1 MLCMELLWY
10 NRKNRADIFPGE
22 GVNTMRLNQFRF
34 LDALKKYGTISRAA
48 EQLYISQ
55 PSLSAAIKE
64 LEEELGFEVVKRTRK
79 GVVFTALGEQVLEH
93 SKRILQEVEEIQNLS
108 SKTDVMYQGSL
119 AVGCVPYVYHSII
132 LDTVM
137 DMKQKY
143 PKITTRLTEES
154 SYTLAEQVRQREL
167 DLGVIMMTNFE
178 RASWEATF
186 QNYQLEY
193 KELFNDRMYFWV
205 GQTHKLYQQD
215 SITMSEALQYPF
227 ITYRNVLNKFNR
239 SMLQEYNKNLD
250 IIQLDDR
257 ESLYRYLR
265 KSQAITVMPMC
276 TLSQD
281 DYYLNGIVKPLR
293 IIDQDWVTQV
303 GIIYRK
309 GEKASMEQ
317 REFISMLMQKIPYD
331 ALEQ

>member
-1 MLCMELLWY
+1 
-10 NRKNRADIFPGE
+10 
-22 GVNTMRLNQFRF
+22 MRLNQFRF
-34 LDALKKYGTISRAA
+34 LVALKKYGTISRAA
-48 EQLYISQ
+48 QQLYISQ

-108 SKTDVMYQGSL
+108 SRTDVMYQGTL

-143 PKITTRLTEES
+143 PKITTRLTEDS
-154 SYTLAEQVRQREL
+154 SYALAEQVRQREL
-167 DLGVIMMTNFE
+167 DLGVIMMTNIE
-178 RASWEATF
+178 QASWEATF
-186 QNYQLEY
+186 QNYQLGY

-205 GQTHKLYQQD
+205 GQTHTLYQQD
-215 SITMSEALQYPF
+215 SITMAEALQYPF

-257 ESLYRYLR
+257 ESLYRYLQ

-276 TLSQD
+276 TLRQEK
-281 DYYLNGIVKPLR
+281 YYLDGIVKPLR
-293 IIDQDWVTQV
+293 ITDLEWVTQV
-303 GIIYRK
+303 GMIYRK
-309 GEKASMEQ
+309 DEKISMEQ
-317 REFISMLMQKIPYD
+317 REFASMLLQKIPHEPD
-331 ALEQ
+331 A

>member
-1 MLCMELLWY
+1 
-10 NRKNRADIFPGE
+10 
-22 GVNTMRLNQFRF
+22 MRLNQFRF

-64 LEEELGFEVVKRTRK
+64 LEEELGFEVVTRTRK

-108 SKTDVMYQGSL
+108 GKADRMYQGSL
-119 AVGCVPYVYHSII
+119 SIGCVPYVYHSII
-132 LDTVM
+132 LDTLM

-143 PKITTRLTEES
+143 PKLTTRLTEES
-154 SYTLAEQVRQREL
+154 SYSMAEQVHQREL
-167 DLGVIMMTNFE
+167 DLAVIMTSNIE
-178 RASWEATF
+178 RNSWDATF
-186 QNYQLEY
+186 QKYELEY
-193 KELFNDRMYFWV
+193 QELFHDRMYFWV
-205 GQTHKLYQQD
+205 GQNHQLYQQD
-215 SITMSEALQYPF
+215 SITMAEALQYPF
-227 ITYRNVLNKFNR
+227 ITYRNLLNKFNR
-239 SMLQEYNKNLD
+239 SMLQEYNRNLD

-281 DYYLNGIVKPLR
+281 DYYLDGIVKPLR
-293 IIDQDWVTQV
+293 ITDLDWETRV
-303 GIIYRK
+303 GMIYRK
-309 GEKASMEQ
+309 DEKVSMEQ
-317 REFISMLMQKIPYD
+317 KEFVSLLMQKIPND
-331 ALEQ
+331 APEP